1 MESTQ
6 GITEGG
12 MWRLVTGVPDARL
25 CEGVLGYRGYWLAM
39 NRPQRRIEV
48 PNATVTMAINFGDPV
63 RVGPIATAPTRVTA
77 ATRATA
83 PTPVTSAASLA
94 PATVVTAAT
103 SYTSLVNGL
112 RTDSVLGE
120 HEGRLHGVEVHF
132 APWMAYTVFGTD
144 MHELRSRT
152 VPLVDLLGPLS
163 HQLEDRLAQAPCWRA
178 RFALMD
184 ALLLHRLEV
193 GRAAGPAG
201 GVGLEGVG
209 PQRRTDPAER
219 ADEGRRLECQAPR
232 TQVPR
237 ADRPVPEDGFARA
250 AHAPDA
256 EHVELRPFSVEC
268 GGLLRVLRPGSP
280 ASRFQGDDGF
290 HSEGIPRGSG
300 RRKPAGGP
308 GSGTDHE
315 HTAVSS

>member
-193 GRAAGPAG
+193 GRAPAPQ
-201 GVGLEGVG
+201 VVWAWRELVRSDGLIPLSE
-209 PQRRTDPAER
+209 
-219 ADEGRRLECQAPR
+219 LM
-232 TQVPR
+232 
-237 ADRPVPEDGFARA
+237 RA
-250 AHAPDA
+250 ADWSARHL
-256 EHVELRPFSVEC
+256 ELRFREQIGQSPKTVS
-268 GGLLRVLRPGSP
+268 RVLRMRRTLSML
-280 ASRFQGDDGF
+280 S
-290 HSEGIPRGSG
+290 SG
-300 RRKPAGGP
+300 RSPSNVAASCGFYDQAHLHRDFRAMTGFTPKEFLAGRGGGNRPVDRVP
-308 GSGTDHE
+308 GQITSILL
-315 HTAVSS
+315 

>member
-12 MWRLVTGVPDARL
+12 MWRLVTGVPVARL

-63 RVGPIATAPTRVTA
+63 RVGPIATADTRVA
-77 ATRATA
+77 
-83 PTPVTSAASLA
+83 SAASRA
-94 PATVVTAAT
+94 PAAVLSAAT

-163 HQLEDRLAQAPCWRA
+163 HRLEDRLAQAPGWRA

-193 GRAAGPAG
+193 GRAPAPQVVWAWRELVRSDGLIPLSELIKTADWSARHLELRFREQIGQSPKTVSRVLRMRRTLRMLTSGRSPSNVAASCGFYDQAHLHRDFRAMTGFTPKEFLAGRG
-201 GVGLEGVG
+201 GV
-209 PQRRTDPAER
+209 
-219 ADEGRRLECQAPR
+219 
-232 TQVPR
+232 
-237 ADRPVPEDGFARA
+237 DRPVDRVPGQIT
-250 AHAPDA
+250 
-256 EHVELRPFSVEC
+256 SM
-268 GGLLRVLRPGSP
+268 LL
-280 ASRFQGDDGF
+280 
-290 HSEGIPRGSG
+290 
-300 RRKPAGGP
+300 
-308 GSGTDHE
+308 
-315 HTAVSS
+315 